1 MLADHFTQVFREEHR
16 QIRDMLLDLMQA
28 FNTRNVL

>member
-1 MLADHFTQVFREEHR
+1 MLTEHFTQVFREEHR

-28 FNTRNVL
+28 FNTRNVP